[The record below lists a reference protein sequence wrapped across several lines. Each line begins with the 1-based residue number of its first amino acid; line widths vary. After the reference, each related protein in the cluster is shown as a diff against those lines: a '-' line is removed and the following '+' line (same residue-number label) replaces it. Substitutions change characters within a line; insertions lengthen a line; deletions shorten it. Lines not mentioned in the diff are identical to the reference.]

1 MWRTCDDD
9 NSREVGGGD
18 EGEVL
23 VGGGIDEE
31 GILIGFLRK
40 FVGFSRNLKFVIN
53 YCKADAYWKN
63 HGFILYKLLLFFS
76 LKEEN
81 ALSDHSPCID
91 DCMTW
96 IGFSLFSW

>member
-1 MWRTCDDD
+1 MITQERW
-9 NSREVGGGD
+9 SWKIGGGD

-53 YCKADAYWKN
+53 YCKADAY
-63 HGFILYKLLLFFS
+63 
-76 LKEEN
+76 
-81 ALSDHSPCID
+81 
-91 DCMTW
+91 
-96 IGFSLFSW
+96 